1 MTKVV
6 ILGHG
11 GYGSSVQRNLG
22 MLIGEQEQY
31 AYIDFN
37 ETDDL
42 SILQEKLKNVLEQI
56 GEHDVLFCCDL
67 AGGSPFREAAQ
78 LCLEHPERFC
88 IAGLNT
94 AAYAEM
100 SFNLEL
106 SPKEL
111 AELAAD
117 TAKQSIMLFPQ

>member
-11 GYGSSVQRNLG
+11 GYGSGVRRNLG
-22 MLIGEQEQY
+22 MLIGEQEHY
-31 AYIDFN
+31 SYIDFN

-42 SILQEKLKNVLEQI
+42 AILQEKLKNVLEHT
-56 GEHDVLFCCDL
+56 GECGVLFCCDL

-78 LCLEHPERFC
+78 LCIDHPERYC
-88 IAGLNT
+88 VAGLNT

-106 SPKEL
+106 SPREL

-117 TAKQSIMLFPQ
+117 TARQSILLFPQ